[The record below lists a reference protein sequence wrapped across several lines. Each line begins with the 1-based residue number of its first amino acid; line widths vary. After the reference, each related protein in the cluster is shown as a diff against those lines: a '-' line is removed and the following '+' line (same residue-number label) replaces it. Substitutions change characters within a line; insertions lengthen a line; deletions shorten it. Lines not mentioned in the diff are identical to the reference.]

1 MRIPLGIYFGRA
13 GGSETCVSRPRIL
26 VVDDDPKFLHFVTEL
41 LTGAGYDVRGTD
53 DPLAAPALVDQFRP
67 RLAILDISMP
77 GKDGL
82 ELAQELRKGGRTDLS
97 VMFLT
102 ALRSADGMDDAKNT
116 GAVAYLEKP
125 VQSSKL
131 VWMIRTLLENGES

>member
-1 MRIPLGIYFGRA
+1 M
-13 GGSETCVSRPRIL
+13 SRPRIL
-26 VVDDDPKFLHFVTEL
+26 VIDDDPKFLHFVTEL
-41 LTGAGYDVRGTD
+41 LTGAGYDVRGSSE
-53 DPLAAPALVDQFRP
+53 PLAATGLAEEFGPALV
-67 RLAILDISMP
+67 ILDISMP

-82 ELAQELRKGGRTDLS
+82 QIAQELAGVP

-102 ALRSADGMDDAKNT
+102 ARKATGTLGDARES

-131 VWMIRTLLENGES
+131 LWMIKALLEKGGKTGG